1 MGRTT
6 QRQCSAQT
14 DSVVM
19 ASIRVTCE
27 TCGDIDLDANGV
39 IARCCV
45 DDDRNQYRFRCP
57 TCDFVTVKSTQL
69 RVIKLLEANG
79 VPVEYWELPQELHER
94 RSGATLTHDDV
105 ISFHT
110 AMRDDDELGEALAE
124 LIEELSH

>member
-6 QRQCSAQT
+6 QRQPSAQT
-14 DSVVM
+14 DSFVM

-57 TCDFVTVKSTQL
+57 TCDFVTVKSTVL

-105 ISFHT
+105 IAFHS
-110 AMRDDDELGEALAE
+110 AIRDKKELDAAVAE
-124 LIEELSH
+124 LVEERSR